1 MSKNPKE
8 SGEEE
13 SEIPLPDGQSTL
25 LCVIQQLLGFD
36 RARVF
41 CSDGKVRLCRIPGK
55 LKKRM
60 WMKVGDVV
68 LVAPWDFQPDRG
80 DILYRYTSTEI
91 QRLERKGLLKEL
103 HQLLG

>member
-1 MSKNPKE
+1 MSSPND
-8 SGEEE
+8 E
-13 SEIPLPDGQSTL
+13 SEALEFPLPDGQTTL

-55 LKKRM
+55 FKKRM

-68 LVAPWDFQPDRG
+68 LVAPWDFQPERG
-80 DILYRYTSTEI
+80 DIIYRYTSNEL
-91 QRLERKGLLKEL
+91 QKLEKKGLLKEL
-103 HQLLG
+103 KELLG